1 MGNITVVNHPIIQ
14 HHLSIL
20 RDHRTYE
27 YDFRLRLKYIC
38 QLMFFEVTKEI
49 QTKSIKIT
57 TPLESMEG
65 QILKND
71 LIIVTILRAGL
82 GMQEAFLNLFPEAA
96 IGHLGFYRN
105 EETLQPVRYY
115 YNLPKNLADSEII
128 LADPMLATGGSL
140 NAAIALLKEHGAK
153 RIKCVTLVSVQQGID
168 FVLSNHPDVA
178 IYTAALDRELNNK
191 GYILPGLGD
200 AGDRQFRT

>member
-96 IGHLGFYRN
+96 IGHLG
-105 EETLQPVRYY
+105 
-115 YNLPKNLADSEII
+115 
-128 LADPMLATGGSL
+128 
-140 NAAIALLKEHGAK
+140 
-153 RIKCVTLVSVQQGID
+153 
-168 FVLSNHPDVA
+168 
-178 IYTAALDRELNNK
+178 
-191 GYILPGLGD
+191 
-200 AGDRQFRT
+200 